1 MNFYQFR
8 NVEGIPAMNK
18 LFTSVAIA
26 TSLCAAIISVDQA
39 EAKKITATVNMKSFR
54 GPPAYVAL
62 YLTKPNGQ
70 FHSTVAVRGGK
81 QKYRRHLRGWF
92 RGVSKSGRPVDG
104 VSGASVGSG
113 RSFEVQADIAD
124 ALLNAGYKLHVD
136 TAVEDVA
143 DYRGEA
149 TLELNPDKSQAS
161 ARGKGFVKSVTISH

>member
-1 MNFYQFR
+1 
-8 NVEGIPAMNK
+8 MNK
-18 LFTSVAIA
+18 LFISVAIA
-26 TSLCAAIISVDQA
+26 TSLCAAFISVDQA
-39 EAKKITATVNMKSFR
+39 EAKKVTATVNMKPFR

-62 YLTKPNGQ
+62 YLTKPDGQ

-113 RSFEVQADIAD
+113 RSFAVQADIAD

-149 TLELNPDKSQAS
+149 TLELDPNKSQAS
-161 ARGKGFVKSVTISH
+161 TRGKGFVKSVTISH